1 MASTTRDMAR
11 MRATNTLLALSLMLG
26 WAKGALAGDWQ
37 LPSDVGVTLAA
48 SPTTGLLPGQ
58 PIDVT
63 FSVSNLG
70 SEELPV
76 IFTMSSVYVDE
87 MQLVTINPDECFLYV
102 LVGDLADGGYDYRIV
117 WEPASPDFAPPLA
130 PGETRVCHFQ
140 IALGASAPAA
150 YDFSFGLP
158 DFFHDPDP
166 SNDRVTVVLHRAAA
180 APTQVPTLSVAMLWL
195 LATLFAIVGMIV
207 LKASG
212 RASRRSSTLEPIARY
227 VL

>member
-1 MASTTRDMAR
+1 MMASTTCDVAC
-11 MRATNTLLALSLMLG
+11 MRATGILLAVSLILG
-26 WAKGALAGDWQ
+26 WATVAAAGDWQ
-37 LPSDVGVTLAA
+37 LPSDVGVTLIA

-87 MQLVTINPDECFLYV
+87 MQLITVNPDECFLYV
-102 LVGDLADGGYDYRIV
+102 LVGDLAGGGYDYRIV

-140 IALGASAPAA
+140 IALGASAPAS

-158 DFFHDPDP
+158 DFFHDPNP
-166 SNDRVTVVLHRAAA
+166 SNDRATVVLHRAAV
-180 APTQVPTLSVAMLWL
+180 APAQVPMLSVVMLWL
-195 LATLFAIVGMIV
+195 LAVLSAGVGISR
-207 LKASG
+207 LAS
-212 RASRRSSTLEPIARY
+212 ASPRHADWRGFKS
-227 VL
+227 